1 MQAQANTGLG
11 GDVNIL
17 EAMEMFKSV
26 PDQVLPQYAQDPK
39 LAIFAAA
46 EMARRDDMRK
56 RYNQRAQKPNKPVV
70 AQLAESMAPTMPM
83 MPPGMNAPQEP
94 QPMQMA
100 PSQQPPM
107 QQIQPQMQ
115 PQVGLGAVAPQGMA
129 GGGIVAFKG
138 GNLVGGTKEDD
149 EERKRRDREA
159 MAESMRSVGAAAM
172 DIGSLPFR
180 AIGGAAESVITRPL
194 RAMGV
199 NIPYLPESYYGGD
212 RSSMTPYYDALRR
225 ERGEIPAPQQPSQ
238 QQQSAQQP
246 PQRQAVIPVQQAP
259 AAPPPM
265 GIEQIIAM
273 GKKGLAGVPQIQ
285 PELAA
290 ETAARAGTL
299 YDERQ
304 KRFPDQI
311 SPIME
316 QLKQF
321 YGQQASKQDIDK
333 AANRQIA
340 LAMMG
345 SKDRNFLSGL
355 AGGLQAGEDVKKS
368 MGAENR
374 AMQQA
379 SLQAQLAHAKY
390 QDAVRRGDYD
400 AAERA
405 AKEER
410 TYRLQAQKLMQD
422 QAMMPL
428 EVGMGLAR
436 AMAPKGGGEKPINP
450 LQLSK
455 EMREVY
461 ALPQVQA
468 EIKAI
473 EEKYNKMAETTLGFG
488 GTGIFGSVPKT
499 WREPGPVDAQGRKTE
514 SLGDKMRREQDDVL
528 RRYASKFGVP
538 YSPYVV
544 SADEAQRYLQ
554 KGQGGR

>member
-26 PDQVLPQYAQDPK
+26 PDQVLPKYAQDPK

-56 RYNQRAQKPNKPVV
+56 RYNQRAQKPNKPVI
-70 AQLAESMAPTMPM
+70 AQLAESMAPSMPM

-100 PSQQPPM
+100 PSQQPQM
-107 QQIQPQMQ
+107 QQMQ
-115 PQVGLGAVAPQGMA
+115 PQMAGLAGLMPEQRMA
-129 GGGIVAFKG
+129 GGGMVAFYPG
-138 GNLVGGTKEDD
+138 GGVGMEFGGDPVVEEEKEV
-149 EERKRRDREA
+149 RVPAIINGQRV
-159 MAESMRSVGAAAM
+159 MATPTE
-172 DIGSLPFR
+172 
-180 AIGGAAESVITRPL
+180 L
-194 RAMGV
+194 RAAG
-199 NIPYLPESYYGGD
+199 YPESTIQQ
-212 RSSMTPYYDALRR
+212 RVKEAAPKPAQPAAQPAQSQQRQQVV
-225 ERGEIPAPQQPSQ
+225 APQQ
-238 QQQSAQQP
+238 
-246 PQRQAVIPVQQAP
+246 VIAPQQAP
-259 AAPPPM
+259 AAQAPM

-273 GKKGLAGVPQIQ
+273 GKKAMAGVPQIQ

-290 ETAARAGTL
+290 ETAARAGKL
-299 YDERQ
+299 YDQRQ
-304 KRFPDQI
+304 KRFPDEI

-316 QLKQF
+316 QLKKF
-321 YGQQASKQDIDK
+321 YGQQPSQADIQK

-340 LAMMG
+340 LAMLG

-355 AGGLQAGEDVKKS
+355 ASGLQAGEDVKKS

-374 AMQQA
+374 VMQQA

-390 QDAVRRGDYD
+390 QDAIRRGDYD
-400 AAERA
+400 AADKASR
-405 AKEER
+405 EER
-410 TYRLQAQKLMQD
+410 TYRLQIQKFQQE
-422 QAMMPL
+422 QAMQPL
-428 EVGMGLAR
+428 EVGLGLAR
-436 AMAPKGGGEKPINP
+436 VMQPKGGGEKPINP

-488 GTGIFGSVPKT
+488 GTGIFGSVPKN
-499 WREPGPVDAQGRKTE
+499 WREPGGKTE

-544 SADEAQRYLQ
+544 TADEAQRYMQ

>member
-1 MQAQANTGLG
+1 
-11 GDVNIL
+11 
-17 EAMEMFKSV
+17 
-26 PDQVLPQYAQDPK
+26 
-39 LAIFAAA
+39 
-46 EMARRDDMRK
+46 MARREDMRK
-56 RYNQRAQKPNKPVV
+56 RYSQRAQKPNKPVI
-70 AQLAESMAPTMPM
+70 AQLAESMAPSMPM
-83 MPPGMNAPQEP
+83 VPPGMNAPQEQ

-100 PSQQPPM
+100 PSQQEM
-107 QQIQPQMQ
+107 PQA
-115 PQVGLGAVAPQGMA
+115 GLAGLMPEQRMA
-129 GGGIVAFKG
+129 GGGPVAFYPG
-138 GNLVGGTKEDD
+138 GGVGMEFGGDPVVEEEKEV
-149 EERKRRDREA
+149 RVPAIINGQRV
-159 MAESMRSVGAAAM
+159 MAT
-172 DIGSLPFR
+172 P
-180 AIGGAAESVITRPL
+180 AEL
-194 RAMGV
+194 RAAG
-199 NIPYLPESYYGGD
+199 YPESTIQQ
-212 RSSMTPYYDALRR
+212 RVKEAAPKPAQPAAQPPAKPVQPQQRPQV
-225 ERGEIPAPQQPSQ
+225 IAPQQ
-238 QQQSAQQP
+238 
-246 PQRQAVIPVQQAP
+246 VP
-259 AAPPPM
+259 AAQAPM

-273 GKKGLAGVPQIQ
+273 GKRAMAGVPQIQ

-290 ETAARAGTL
+290 ETAARTGTL

-316 QLKQF
+316 QLKKF
-321 YGQQASKQDIDK
+321 YGQQPSQEDIQK

-340 LAMMG
+340 LSMLG
-345 SKDRNFLSGL
+345 SKDRNFLAGL

-400 AAERA
+400 AADRA
-405 AKEER
+405 AREER
-410 TYRLQAQKLMQD
+410 TYRLQTQKLAQE

-428 EVGMGLAR
+428 EVGLGLAR
-436 AMAPKGGGEKPINP
+436 AMQPKGGGETLLDP
-450 LQLSK
+450 LKLSK

-461 ALPQVQA
+461 AMPQVQA

-473 EEKYNKMAETTLGFG
+473 EDKYNKMAETTLGFG

-499 WREPGPVDAQGRKTE
+499 WREPGQVDAQGRKTE

-544 SADEAQRYLQ
+544 PADDVQRYRQ
-554 KGQGGR
+554 MGQGGR